1 LKLKKKFFRMKFF
14 AYFFVAVLA
23 MSTVAMNTGNEIGV
37 KVAVTQN
44 ALTYLKDVALPV
56 AEAAALAAV
65 IPDMTENVHVPVV
78 GYVDLTLKN
87 MKINRLSVKNSSV
100 ILTPS
105 NGISVSVTGLDLDI
119 TLDWHYRESSWPHIA
134 DSGSGE
140 GSTTSAS
147 ASVSFIVGSDAT
159 GHPTA
164 KISSCGLDLSSLS
177 IKLHGGASWLYDIV
191 IDLFH
196 KKIVE
201 ALDSG
206 ICKVLSTD
214 VQDLIDK
221 YLSELPVQHVLG
233 DYLAIDYSLAD
244 PNGIVI
250 TSDDILI
257 GSAAGE
263 FFPKNGHPGQA
274 PGKPVAM
281 PNSVTDNQFQIFVT
295 DFSVE
300 SLGFA
305 AVKSGLAEMTV
316 TKDMVPAMAK
326 DFFATD
332 FYGQYAPGILDKY
345 GEGTDCALLLALH
358 QTPDVIF
365 TTKDGVDVKAGVE
378 LTIRAMNKDGKFE
391 DAFSI
396 MLNCDIDGDAKVN
409 NTVLSGELTDVSATA
424 TLVSSHVGDVDI
436 DGINDLVQ
444 FALSMCLDTVNEIL
458 AKGTP
463 LPTLPGLHFVNP
475 EILYRD
481 DYIVVAT
488 NIVYNP

>member
-1 LKLKKKFFRMKFF
+1 MKFF
-14 AYFFVAVLA
+14 AFVAVLA
-23 MSTVAMNTGNEIGV
+23 MSTVVLGIGVNEVGV

-44 ALTYLKDVALPV
+44 ALTYLKDVALPI
-56 AEAAALAAV
+56 AEAAALTAD
-65 IPDMTENVHVPVV
+65 IPDMTENVHVPVI
-78 GYVDLTLKN
+78 GHVDLTLKN

-100 ILTPS
+100 ILHPS

-147 ASVSFIVGSDAT
+147 ALVYFNVGSDST

-164 KISSCGLDLSSLS
+164 KISTCSLDMSSLS

-196 KKIVE
+196 KKIVQ

-206 ICKVLSTD
+206 VCKALTTD
-214 VQDLIDK
+214 VQAQIDTF
-221 YLSELPVQHVLG
+221 LSEVPVQHVLG
-233 DYLAIDYSLAD
+233 DYLAIDYSLYN

-257 GSAAGE
+257 GSCAGE
-263 FFPKNGHPGQA
+263 FFPKGGQPGQA
-274 PGKPVAM
+274 PGKPVNM
-281 PNSVTDNQFQIFVT
+281 PNSVTNTQFQIFVT

-316 TKDMVPAMAK
+316 TKDMVPSLAK
-326 DFFATD
+326 DFFVTD
-332 FYGQYAPGILDKY
+332 FYGQYAPGIIDKY
-345 GEGTDCALLLALH
+345 GEGTDCALFLAIH

-365 TTKDGVDVKAGVE
+365 TTKDGVDVKAGAE
-378 LTIRAMNKDGKFE
+378 LTIRAQNKDGKFE
-391 DAFSI
+391 DAFTI
-396 MLNCDIDGDAKVN
+396 LLTCDIDGDAKVN
-409 NTVLSGELTDVSATA
+409 NTVIYGELTDVSATA
-424 TLVSSHVGDVDI
+424 TLVQSHIGNVDI

-444 FALSMCLDTVNEIL
+444 FALSMGLDAVNEIL

-463 LPTLPGLHFVNP
+463 LPTLPGVQFVNP
-475 EILYRD
+475 SIIYRD

-488 NIVYNP
+488 NIKYSP